1 MAADSPV
8 KEAMVKTAVVHL
20 LRTAKRDPER
30 TARNVTEL
38 ACVLTHRNLVPE
50 EETLFLSGMARFIRE
65 GNEKEALS
73 LVQQFF
79 FPNSNQR
86 PG

>member
-79 FPNSNQR
+79 
-86 PG
+86 